1 MKKGFTLLELLI
13 VIVILG
19 ILASIALPR
28 YFANLEKARE
38 AEAKSTLNKV
48 REAQM
53 GYFANKQAFKTAFP
67 IDVYIT
73 GVEGVDQPDISLVEP
88 ASPSFTFTISGTC
101 AQAAPKAG
109 AGNVTYHMGFLNGS
123 FGTGGC

>member
-1 MKKGFTLLELLI
+1 MRKGFTLLELLI

-38 AEAKSTLNKV
+38 AEAKSTLNKI

-53 GYFANKQAFKTAFP
+53 GYYAEKGNFTTGWP
-67 IDVYIT
+67 INVTLT
-73 GVEGVDQPDISLVEP
+73 GDLTRPDISLIQPV
-88 ASPSFTFTISGTC
+88 SSSFNFTLKATC
-101 AQAAPKAG
+101 AQAD
-109 AGNVTYHMGFLNGS
+109 TLL
-123 FGTGGC
+123 GGVSYSMDYQDGRFRNTTCP